1 MEKIEQFM
9 NLKNIKIF
17 QDEKKF
23 KFNLDSILLAN
34 FVCTHYKRGKI
45 IDLATGTLPIPLYL
59 NFYLKQKIWAVE
71 LQKDICELG
80 NKTIEINHLE
90 DFIFLNQ
97 ADIKNIKNDYEL
109 HSFDVVVC
117 NPPYFNLFNSKKVSK
132 EESKVLARHNLTL
145 KIEDVLC
152 AARFL
157 LKNQGKLF
165 LIYRTE
171 NIQPLL
177 SLLHDYNLEPKVI
190 RFIHSRVE
198 EKSKLFLIEARLNG
212 KSGCIIENP
221 LIVYKN
227 KMEYTEEI
235 LEIFG
240 GV

>member
-1 MEKIEQFM
+1 MCLSAE
-9 NLKNIKIF
+9 
-17 QDEKKF
+17 
-23 KFNLDSILLAN
+23 
-34 FVCTHYKRGKI
+34 
-45 IDLATGTLPIPLYL
+45 
-59 NFYLKQKIWAVE
+59 
-71 LQKDICELG
+71 ICDG
-80 NKTIEINHLE
+80 NRK
-90 DFIFLNQ
+90 
-97 ADIKNIKNDYEL
+97 
-109 HSFDVVVC
+109 
-117 NPPYFNLFNSKKVSK
+117 
-132 EESKVLARHNLTL
+132 
-145 KIEDVLC
+145 
-152 AARFL
+152 FL

-212 KSGCIIENP
+212 KIGCIIENP